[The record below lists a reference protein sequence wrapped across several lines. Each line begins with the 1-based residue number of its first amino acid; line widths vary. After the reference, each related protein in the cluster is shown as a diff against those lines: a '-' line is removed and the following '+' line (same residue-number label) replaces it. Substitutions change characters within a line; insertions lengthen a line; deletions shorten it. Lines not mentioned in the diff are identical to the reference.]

1 MTYSPPPPQGPQ
13 WGPLPVPRPAYLPA
27 VTPRSSGAAV
37 ALELVLGIIGIF
49 GVGNIYA
56 GKTAQGVVIMVSFWV
71 LFWVNFC
78 LISIGVGLVTM
89 PLTWIAYLILG
100 PVLAAR
106 AVEEHDTR
114 RW

>member
-1 MTYSPPPPQGPQ
+1 MTYPPPQGPPQ
-13 WGPLPVPRPAYLPA
+13 WGSLPVPRPAYLPA

-56 GKTAQGVVIMVSFWV
+56 GKTAQGVIIMVSFWV

-78 LISIGVGLVTM
+78 LISVGVGLFTM
-89 PLTWIAYLILG
+89 PLTWIAYMILG

-106 AVEEHDTR
+106 AVEEYNTR
-114 RW
+114 AW